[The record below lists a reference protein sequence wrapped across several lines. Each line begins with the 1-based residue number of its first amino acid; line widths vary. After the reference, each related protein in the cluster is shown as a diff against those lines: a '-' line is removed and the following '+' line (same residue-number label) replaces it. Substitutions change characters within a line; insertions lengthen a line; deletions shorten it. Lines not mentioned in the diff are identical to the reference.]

1 MLSQA
6 SHILSPTC
14 CLGKFRGL
22 KGGVCIGHSCSTV
35 VAIDVEIIGSVV
47 EV

>member
-6 SHILSPTC
+6 SHILSTTC

-22 KGGVCIGHSCSTV
+22 KGGVCIGQSCSTV
-35 VAIDVEIIGSVV
+35 VAIDVEIIGSIA